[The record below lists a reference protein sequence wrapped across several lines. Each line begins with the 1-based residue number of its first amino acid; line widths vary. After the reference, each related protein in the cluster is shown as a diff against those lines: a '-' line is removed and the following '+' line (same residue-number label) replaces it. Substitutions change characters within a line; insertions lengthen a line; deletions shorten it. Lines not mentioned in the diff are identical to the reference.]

1 MIRYKTKY
9 GNVKVKHA
17 GFLFDS
23 RKEMRRYKDLLL
35 LSAAGEIENLQVHP
49 KFTLQESFRDRN
61 NKKIQAI
68 TVTWDFYYTRGDQVY
83 VEDVKSP
90 ATRKEAAYN
99 IRKRLFIL
107 RYPHTNF
114 IET

>member
-1 MIRYKTKY
+1 MIKYRTKY

-17 GFLFDS
+17 GYLFDS
-23 RKEMRRYKDLLL
+23 KKEMRRYQDLVLL
-35 LSAAGEIENLQVHP
+35 QTAGEIQSLQVHP
-49 KFTLQESFRDRN
+49 KYTLQKSFRDRN
-61 NKKIQAI
+61 NKKILAI

-90 ATRKEAAYN
+90 STRKETAYN